1 MTNPM
6 EDQAKRLRE
15 ARERAG
21 YESARKAALAHGWGV
36 STYAAHENGQNA
48 YNAEKAEMYAKAFKT
63 RADWLMFGVVD
74 ADSASPGVDAQL
86 RALPKELSRPL
97 LARFQAMIEGVKLVG
112 KVK

>member
-21 YESARKAALAHGWGV
+21 YESARKAALTFGWGV
-36 STYAAHENGQNA
+36 STYAAHENGQNS

-63 RADWLMFGVVD
+63 RADWLMFGITD
-74 ADSASPGVDAQL
+74 AESASVGIDAQL
-86 RALPKELSRPL
+86 RALPKEISRPL
-97 LARFQAMIEGVKLVG
+97 IARFQAMIEGAKIVG

>member
-1 MTNPM
+1 M

-21 YESARKAALAHGWGV
+21 YGSARKAALAHNWGI

-48 YNAEKAEMYAKAFKT
+48 YNAEKAEIYAKAFKT

-74 ADSASPGVDAQL
+74 ADLASPGIDAQL
-86 RALPKELSRPL
+86 RALPKDVSRKL
-97 LARFQAMIEGVKLVG
+97 VDKFNAMIEGAKAVG
-112 KVK
+112 KAR